1 MKETNKQLII
11 ENFSDNHL
19 EEIYKIE
26 EESNPTPWKKE
37 TFLQVLENRT
47 LSFVL
52 KKNSTIIGFCIA
64 SKLLDECHLQNISVE
79 KAYRTKG
86 IGTYILEI
94 LKERAK
100 LFSTKAIFLEV
111 RESNIT
117 AINFYKKHKFKEI
130 GKRNNYYKL
139 KIGREDALLMQLPL
153 K

>member
-1 MKETNKQLII
+1 M
-11 ENFSDNHL
+11 
-19 EEIYKIE
+19 
-26 EESNPTPWKKE
+26 
-37 TFLQVLENRT
+37 
-47 LSFVL
+47 

-79 KAYRTKG
+79 KAHRTKG

-111 RESNIT
+111 RESNIS

-130 GKRNNYYKL
+130 GKRNNYYN
-139 KIGREDALLMQLPL
+139 
-153 K
+153 